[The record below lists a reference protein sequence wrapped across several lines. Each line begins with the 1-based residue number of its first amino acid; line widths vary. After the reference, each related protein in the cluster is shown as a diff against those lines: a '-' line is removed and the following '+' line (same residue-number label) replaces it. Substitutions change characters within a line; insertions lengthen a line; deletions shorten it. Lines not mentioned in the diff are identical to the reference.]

1 MRADNKH
8 CMWGLGRLYEPIAID
23 YSEQHHG
30 IKIFTHAVLH
40 FLSTKWG
47 RVSEFMKWDEFLSLR

>member
-1 MRADNKH
+1 KH
-8 CMWGLGRLYEPIAID
+8 CMWGLGRLYKPIAID